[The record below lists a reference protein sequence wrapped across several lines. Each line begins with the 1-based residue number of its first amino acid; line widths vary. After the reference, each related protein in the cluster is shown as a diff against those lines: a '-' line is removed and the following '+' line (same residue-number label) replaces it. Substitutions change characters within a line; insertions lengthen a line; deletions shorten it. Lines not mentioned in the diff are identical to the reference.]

1 MNKIKI
7 IVPILILFCSSII
20 CAQSDTLR
28 VQTSAECGTC
38 KKKLEKELVFEKGV
52 KSVNLNLNTK
62 VVTVV
67 YAEEKTNAD
76 KIRMAI
82 SKIGYDADSIPA
94 DKKAY
99 NRLPDCCKKDGMK

>member
-7 IVPILILFCSSII
+7 ILSILFLFCSSFLF
-20 CAQSDTLR
+20 AQTDTLT
-28 VQTSAECGTC
+28 VKTSAECGTC

-52 KSVNLNLNTK
+52 KSVNLNLDTK

-67 YAEEKTNAD
+67 YSEEKTNAD
-76 KIRMAI
+76 KIRKAI